1 MGFYDSDTYDS
12 WGGTGG
18 KYEPDLRQ
26 VSYSELLE
34 AFHENGIT
42 SEDNSDLILGL
53 FLANRIDRW
62 ENKSD
67 KIALMRKGEMFEA
80 GFHEYGWNPARTSVE
95 KLDFHANK
103 AIGKTFNG
111 GQWSKHRKYWDW
123 ECPLKFLYFYARVP
137 FPYRT
142 YTGFF
147 INFTGTEVII
157 VDEDWKV
164 LKRHRTKPSEAI
176 EFLKIL
182 YERSPYWADGF
193 DDVLEKIERK
203 YKFIR
208 G

>member
-1 MGFYDSDTYDS
+1 MGFYDSDVYDS

-18 KYEPDLRQ
+18 EYKPDLRQ

-34 AFHENGIT
+34 ALHENGIVA
-42 SEDNSDLILGL
+42 DDSDLLFGL
-53 FLANRIDRW
+53 YLVDRTDRF
-62 ENKSD
+62 SD
-67 KIALMRKGEMFEA
+67 KAEGIAVMRKGSQMLRA
-80 GFHEYGWNPARTSVE
+80 GFGTWYFNPAKTGVN
-95 KLDFHANK
+95 KLDFQSSK
-103 AIGKTFNG
+103 AVGKTFNG
-111 GQWSKHRKYWDW
+111 GQWTKHRKYWDW

-176 EFLKIL
+176 EFLKIS

-193 DDVLEKIERK
+193 DEVLEKLKRK